1 MRRRELITLLGGAAA
16 AWPLGARG
24 QQGSPPIIG
33 WLSSVPPSDG
43 AGSPLAAFRRG
54 LSETGY
60 VEGRNV
66 MIEYRWAEFH
76 YDRLPALAADLAR
89 RQVAVIA
96 TNGGSPP
103 PLAARSATS
112 TIPIVFAI
120 GTDPVKAGLVASLNR
135 PGGNITGVSNLNV
148 DVGRKRLQL
157 LHELAPGK
165 GIALLVNPADPNT
178 ENQLRELQGAARA
191 LGLELQVQH
200 ASAEDDLEPVFAAL
214 AERPARALMIGA
226 DPFLNG
232 YSAQLAGLAARH
244 AIPAVALFRQFA
256 AAGGLVSYGPNLE
269 DAYRYSGSYVGRI
282 LKGEKPADLPVIQSV
297 KFALVVNLKAARALD
312 VTVPLSLLAAADEV
326 IE

>member
-1 MRRRELITLLGGAAA
+1 MKRREFITLLGGAAA
-16 AWPLGARG
+16 AWPIAARG
-24 QQGSPPIIG
+24 QQGPPPIIG
-33 WLSSVPPSDG
+33 WLSSSTPNDG
-43 AGSPLAAFRRG
+43 AGSLAAFRRG
-54 LSETGY
+54 LSEAGY

-66 MIEYRWAEFH
+66 AIEYRWAEYH
-76 YDRLPALAADLAR
+76 YDRLPALAGDLAR

-96 TNGGSPP
+96 TNGGSPS
-103 PLAARSATS
+103 PLAARSATR
-112 TIPIVFAI
+112 TIPIVFAM

-148 DVGRKRLQL
+148 EVGPKRLQL

-178 ENQLRELQGAARA
+178 ENQLQELQGAARA
-191 LGLELQVQH
+191 LGLELQVLH
-200 ASAEDDLEPVFAAL
+200 ASTEADLETVFAAL

-232 YSAQLAGLAARH
+232 HGAQLAALAVRQ
-244 AIPAVALFRQFA
+244 AIPAGALFREFA
-256 AAGGLVSYGPNLE
+256 AAGGLVSYGPNLA
-269 DAYRYSGSYVGRI
+269 DAYRYSGTYVGRI

-297 KFALVVNLKAARALD
+297 KFELVINLKTAKALGL
-312 VTVPLSLLAAADEV
+312 TISNQMQLLADEV